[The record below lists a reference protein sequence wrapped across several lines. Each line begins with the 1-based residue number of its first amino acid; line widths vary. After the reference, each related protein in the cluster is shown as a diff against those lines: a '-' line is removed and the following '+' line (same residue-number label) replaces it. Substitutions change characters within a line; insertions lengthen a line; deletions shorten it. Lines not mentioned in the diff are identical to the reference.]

1 MAPNLRERFRRR
13 IKRLPRVE
21 AITFESQVEH
31 LISGAEAVV
40 AMGGY
45 NTFCEILSFD
55 KRALIVP
62 RHEPRRE
69 QLIRGQEAQRL
80 GLVRMLSAEHGRE
93 TESMVDALQAL
104 PDQPRPSEVT
114 VPGLLDGL
122 EQINGLVDEQL
133 QSRGFM
139 RRRRKTERT

>member
-1 MAPNLRERFRRR
+1 
-13 IKRLPRVE
+13 
-21 AITFESQVEH
+21 
-31 LISGAEAVV
+31 
-40 AMGGY
+40 
-45 NTFCEILSFD
+45 
-55 KRALIVP
+55 
-62 RHEPRRE
+62 
-69 QLIRGQEAQRL
+69 
-80 GLVRMLSAEHGRE
+80 MLSAEHGRE